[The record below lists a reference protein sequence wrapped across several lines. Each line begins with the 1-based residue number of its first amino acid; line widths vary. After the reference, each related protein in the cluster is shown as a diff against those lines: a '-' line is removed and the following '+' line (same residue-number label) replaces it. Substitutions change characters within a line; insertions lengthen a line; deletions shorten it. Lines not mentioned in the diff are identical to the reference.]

1 MKGKEDND
9 KIEKTVYD
17 ERKKRIYI
25 NKTSILTTYRLE
37 VWNYHIGGY
46 QVLQKY
52 LRDRKGRFMDDPRH
66 FCRIITALTKNNRD
80 SGTA

>member
-1 MKGKEDND
+1 
-9 KIEKTVYD
+9 
-17 ERKKRIYI
+17 RIYI
-25 NKTSILTTYRLE
+25 NKNKYFDNISPE

-66 FCRIITALTKNNRD
+66 FCRIITALTKTIEIQEQLD
-80 SGTA
+80 DIYMEVETDLLDEL